1 MGFAMEENEE
11 EERGLN
17 YEINNQDL
25 IRTVTIKNPNNK
37 YILKMIIYPEDPYK
51 RAFDIVVTL

>member
-1 MGFAMEENEE
+1 MEENEE

>member
-1 MGFAMEENEE
+1 VGFAMEENEE